1 MKHLRKFLTVL
12 IVVATLLAGVLFA
25 LQNEAAVP
33 LDLLIYTFEPQS
45 LALWIL
51 AAFVLGGI
59 MGMVV
64 SSVILMRARASL
76 ASCKR
81 QLNRAQAEASAL
93 RGVTPVAQAS

>member
-12 IVVATLLAGVLFA
+12 TVLVTLLAGVLFA
-25 LQNEAAVP
+25 LQNEAPVP
-33 LDLLIYTFEPQS
+33 LDLLIYTFQPQS

-51 AAFVLGGI
+51 IAFVLGAI

-76 ASCKR
+76 ASCKMP
-81 QLNRAQAEASAL
+81 AS
-93 RGVTPVAQAS
+93 